1 MQEEHMGI
9 ASALKQSGKEDRELQ
24 RPLRFSL
31 FLAWGVLD
39 WYKWENCYR
48 VKTGQTGWVGGGPAM
63 MTRWNSF
70 EVL

>member
-31 FLAWGVLD
+31 FLA
-39 WYKWENCYR
+39 
-48 VKTGQTGWVGGGPAM
+48 
-63 MTRWNSF
+63 
-70 EVL
+70 